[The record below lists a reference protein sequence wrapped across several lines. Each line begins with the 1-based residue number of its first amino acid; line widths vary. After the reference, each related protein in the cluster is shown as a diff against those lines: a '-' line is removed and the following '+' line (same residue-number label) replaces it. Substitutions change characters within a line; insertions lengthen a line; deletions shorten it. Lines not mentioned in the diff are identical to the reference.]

1 MRTKN
6 RIYVD
11 GANHP
16 QAVKIREAARPAP
29 VFHSRTPDWVYER
42 MRAAIAD
49 GRLEA
54 PDRTSDDSWD
64 GRANKTKAKL
74 VRKYELDRVISSY
87 CQGQHAGLSFEE
99 DGQESFVWE
108 PYTGDSPTIIPLA
121 REFAKLLD
129 CDISIN
135 ANSWWH
141 PLRTIRITFSEP
153 LSESDRD
160 ATFEA
165 RLLIFE
171 LRARGISIK
180 KHYGEIHVRPEEK
193 LLVRERRAITKYRKQ
208 ILAQLHAQQVL
219 ERELKRSRQMMEP
232 AEV

>member
-1 MRTKN
+1 MKR
-6 RIYVD
+6 RRVYCD

-16 QAVKIREAARPAP
+16 EAVRVRQAARPAP
-29 VFHSRTPDWVYER
+29 VFRDRTPSWIYDR
-42 MRAAIAD
+42 MRASIAS

-54 PDRTSDDSWD
+54 PDRPSDDAWA
-64 GRANKTKAKL
+64 GRSNKTKAKL
-74 VRKYELDRVISSY
+74 VRKYELDRVISSH
-87 CQGQHAGLSFEE
+87 CQGQHAGLSYEE

-108 PYTGDSPTIIPLA
+108 PYAGDSPTVIPLA
-121 REFAKLLD
+121 REFAKRLD

-135 ANSWWH
+135 TNSWWN

-193 LLVRERRAITKYRKQ
+193 LLVRERRTIAKYRKQ
-208 ILAQLHAQQVL
+208 ILAQLHAEQVL